1 VSNPPAQDGSPRHRV
16 RPSPDEVEAI
26 LAAHR
31 GLHEEEKW
39 THVQMQAIAND
50 TEMDTVLSA
59 LAGESF

>member
-1 VSNPPAQDGSPRHRV
+1 V